1 MIVIT
6 NARIRTMTEEVF
18 TGTLVM
24 NEGKITAVGAS
35 VEIPEGVE
43 TIDAE
48 GALLTP
54 GLIDAHSHLGMWEEN
69 IGYEG
74 DDGNELT
81 DPLTPQ
87 LRAIDA
93 INPRDDA
100 FREALEGG
108 VTMVMTGPGSA
119 NCMGGTF
126 AVVRTLGHRID
137 DMIVRAPAAMK
148 IAFGENPKRCYGKE
162 GKAPRTR
169 MMTAAMIRGIL
180 MRAKEYLAKKD
191 AGKDVA
197 FDDKLEALIPV
208 LRREMPLKAHAHR
221 ADDIFTA
228 IRIAKEFDLDL
239 TLDHCTE
246 GHLIVEDLMREPYPA
261 LVGPTFGNR
270 PKVELTH
277 KTFKTPGI
285 LAKAGMKVA
294 IITDAPVIPERHL
307 AMCAAFAVDSGMD
320 EDEAWKSITKNPA
333 EILGIDA
340 LVGTLEVGKS
350 ADVVLWKGDP
360 MHEIDAKPAMV
371 FVEGK
376 CAVGGGKHE
385 GSISGH

>member
-1 MIVIT
+1 MIAIT
-6 NARIRTMTEEVF
+6 NARIRTMMKKIF

-24 NEGKITAVGAS
+24 DGNIIQSVGES
-35 VEIPEGVE
+35 IEIPKDCRI
-43 TIDAE
+43 IDAK

-69 IGYEG
+69 IGFEG

-81 DPLTPQ
+81 DPLTPE

-93 INPRDDA
+93 INPCDDA
-100 FREALEGG
+100 FQEALEGG

-126 AVVRTLGHRID
+126 AVIRTLGHRID
-137 DMIVRAPAAMK
+137 DMIVMAPAAMK
-148 IAFGENPKRCYGKE
+148 IAFGENPKRFYGKD

-180 MRAKEYLAKKD
+180 MRGKEYLEKKEK
-191 AGKDVA
+191 GKDVA
-197 FDDKLEALIPV
+197 FDAKLEALIPL
-208 LRREMPLKAHAHR
+208 LRHEIPLKAHAHR
-221 ADDIFTA
+221 SDDIFTA
-228 IRIAKEFDLDL
+228 IRIAKEFGLDL

-270 PKVELTH
+270 PKVELTN
-277 KTFKTPGI
+277 KTFKTPGV
-285 LAKAGMKVA
+285 LSKAGMKVA

-333 EILGIDA
+333 EILGVDA
-340 LVGTLEVGKS
+340 LVGTLEAGKH
-350 ADVVLWKGDP
+350 ADLVLWSGDP
-360 MHEIDAKPAMV
+360 MHDIDAKPRLV
-371 FVEGK
+371 FVEGDL
-376 CAVGGGKHE
+376 VYGGVQDE
-385 GSISGH
+385 SSISRD